1 MVLPR
6 DSPDDGDDGAPLLTL
21 TFAAILVVALLA
33 HRAGATA
40 GKARVV
46 SDVLES
52 RAVVAVVF
60 AATFGSVW
68 LAWAAWNPVAV
79 VHDEMAYVLQAEI
92 FARGRWS
99 MPSPPIPAFWEQPHV
114 LVVPTLA
121 GKYFPGHSLVLVAGT
136 LLGWPPLMPLVLQAT
151 SAAILFV
158 LARRLANGGAALLAW
173 VIWLT
178 TPMVLYLGPS
188 YFSEGTTTACWLAGW
203 YALLRWREVPAT
215 RWLLLVAFFTGWN
228 AITRPLTGMAYAIPV
243 GIVVLHDV
251 VRHRHWKDLLM
262 AFALGT
268 AVVSL
273 LVVWSAH
280 TTGDWRLTPWSL
292 YTRQYMPYDVLGF
305 GMNATPPTR
314 TLTPQLSQVNELY
327 GPFHVTHLPGTLIS
341 SLRERV
347 RYLLVHL
354 SGASGGVLLVFAL
367 LGLVTMRRIV
377 AFAAGTCVLLVVT
390 YLAYATPPQWALYY
404 YETAPVYAFLAAS
417 GIAWA
422 ASLIGRPGGVAS
434 SPGYTWTSHRW
445 SVALAGGAV
454 ALLLPGAVTLMK
466 LRAQHVRDRQFI
478 SHFDAQLATISDPR
492 AVVFVRYAPAHNAN
506 AAFVRNV
513 VDPATARVW
522 SVYDRGPGE
531 NARLLALAPGRTAY
545 LFDEARDRTL
555 RYDPSAPALP

>member
-1 MVLPR
+1 M
-6 DSPDDGDDGAPLLTL
+6 LTL

-33 HRAGATA
+33 HRAGATT
-40 GKARVV
+40 GSEGIVRGM
-46 SDVLES
+46 LES
-52 RAVVAVVF
+52 RGVVAVVF
-60 AATFGSVW
+60 AATFAIVW

-121 GKYFPGHSLVLVAGT
+121 GKYFPGHSLVLVVGT

-158 LARRLANGGAALLAW
+158 LARRLANGGAALLTW

-203 YALLRWREVPAT
+203 YALLRWREVRAT
-215 RWLLLVAFFTGWN
+215 RWLLIVAFFTGWS
-228 AITRPLTGMAYAIPV
+228 AITRPLTGVAYAIPV

-251 VRHRHWKDLLM
+251 VRYQRWKDLAI

-273 LVVWSAH
+273 LFVWSAR

-314 TLTPQLSQVNELY
+314 ALTPQLAQVNDLY
-327 GPFHVTHLPGTLIS
+327 GPFHVTHLPSTLLS
-341 SLRERV
+341 SLRDRV

-367 LGLVTMRRIV
+367 LGLVTMRRVV

-404 YETAPVYAFLAAS
+404 YETAPVYAFLAAA

-422 ASLIGRPGGVAS
+422 AALIGRPSGTAP
-434 SPGYTWTSHRW
+434 SPGYTWTSPRW
-445 SVALAGGAV
+445 SAALAGGAV
-454 ALLLPGAVTLMK
+454 ALMLPGAVTLLK
-466 LRAQHVRDRQFI
+466 LRTQHVRDRRFI
-478 SHFDAQLATISDPR
+478 SHCDAQLASIRDPR
-492 AVVFVRYAPAHNAN
+492 AVVFVRYATTHNAN

-513 VDPATARVW
+513 VDPATAPVW
-522 SVYDRGPGE
+522 SVYDRGPDE

-545 LFDEARDRTL
+545 LFDETRDRIL
-555 RYDPSAPALP
+555 RYDPSAPASP

>member
-1 MVLPR
+1 V
-6 DSPDDGDDGAPLLTL
+6 LTL
-21 TFAAILVVALLA
+21 TFAAILVVAILA

-40 GKARVV
+40 GSESVV
-46 SDVLES
+46 
-52 RAVVAVVF
+52 
-60 AATFGSVW
+60 
-68 LAWAAWNPVAV
+68 
-79 VHDEMAYVLQAEI
+79 
-92 FARGRWS
+92 
-99 MPSPPIPAFWEQPHV
+99 PPIPAFWEQPHV

-121 GKYFPGHSLVLVAGT
+121 GKYFPGHSLVLVVGT

-158 LARRLANGGAALLAW
+158 LARRLANGGVALLAW

-203 YALLRWREVPAT
+203 YALLRWREVRAT
-215 RWLLLVAFFTGWN
+215 RWLLIVAFFTGWN
-228 AITRPLTGMAYAIPV
+228 AITRPLTGVAYAIPV

-251 VRHRHWKDLLM
+251 MRNRRWKDLAI

-273 LVVWSAH
+273 LFVWSAR
-280 TTGDWRLTPWSL
+280 TTGDWRLMPGSL

-314 TLTPQLSQVNELY
+314 ALTPQLAQVADLY
-327 GPFHVTHLPGTLIS
+327 GPFHVTHLPSTLLS

-367 LGLVTMRRIV
+367 LGLVTMRRVV

-404 YETAPVYAFLAAS
+404 YETAPVYAFLAAA

-422 ASLIGRPGGVAS
+422 ASWRGRPSGMAL
-434 SPGYTWTSHRW
+434 SPGYTWTSRRW
-445 SVALAGGAV
+445 SAALAGGAV
-454 ALLLPGAVTLMK
+454 ALMLPGAVTLSK
-466 LRAQHVRDRQFI
+466 LRVQHVRDRRFI
-478 SHFDAQLATISDPR
+478 SHFDAQLASIRDPR
-492 AVVFVRYAPAHNAN
+492 AVVFVRYAPTHNPN

-513 VDPATARVW
+513 VDPSTAPVW

-531 NARLLALAPGRTAY
+531 NARLLALAPGRAAY
-545 LFDEARDRTL
+545 LFDETRDRIL
-555 RYDPSAPALP
+555 RYDPSAPSSP